1 MKLSEYR
8 NRPDVIKFIKEI
20 GDRVVPYFTKDTVD
34 IKGDDPAEFTFE
46 DNEGNVIKVLFHN
59 LHAKKEKAYEVEYY
73 VNGKGAQ
80 AFESSV
86 KHLFQILSTVIEVI
100 NAFLD
105 SYDPDYIKVDGLD
118 KIDSKGQKNSI
129 YKAYA
134 KAFIEDK
141 EYKMI
146 DDGEG
151 FIIRKTK

>member
-1 MKLSEYR
+1 MRLSEYR
-8 NRPDVIKFIKEI
+8 NRPDVIEFIKEI
-20 GDRVVPYFTKDTVD
+20 GDRVTHYFTKDSVT
-34 IKGDDPAEFTFE
+34 ITGDDPAEYTF
-46 DNEGNVIKVLFHN
+46 DDGKGNKIKVVFHN
-59 LHAKKEKAYEVEYY
+59 LHAKKEKAYEVEYH

-86 KHLFQILSTVIEVI
+86 KHLFEIMSTVIEVV

-118 KIDSKGQKNSI
+118 KVDSQGQKNNI

-134 KAFIEDK
+134 KAFIQDK
-141 EYKMI
+141 DYKMI